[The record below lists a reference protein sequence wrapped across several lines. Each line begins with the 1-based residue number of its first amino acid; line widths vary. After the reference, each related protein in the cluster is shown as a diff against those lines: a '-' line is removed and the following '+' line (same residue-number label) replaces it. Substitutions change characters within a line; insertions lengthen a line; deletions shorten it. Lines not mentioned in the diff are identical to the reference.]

1 MEYYWSNFIKLAD
14 DDARKNTPLVLNG
27 TDKYRIPDWFKFLAT
42 INNDQTTESLSPR
55 LLDRAWVITLDFV
68 FLQRLLPML
77 NGYISEEF
85 KNVLK
90 TELKKYPLSEKKW
103 LFYQPEI
110 VYSGKP
116 SDINLR
122 RNTKISLGGNAK
134 NEKSYTPSYTPDYII
149 KSVDGSGNETYEI
162 ADAKFS
168 DFDTVKE
175 YYLPAAAFKY
185 ILSVRGI
192 DNAVIEGMQLY
203 YFKGNPKNDRHPTL
217 EKPYTKI
224 KYLY

>member
-1 MEYYWSNFIKLAD
+1 MKLDEELENDGYVRKEKNPRTNAAFPKYFYYEKSD
-14 DDARKNTPLVLNG
+14 
-27 TDKYRIPDWFKFLAT
+27 
-42 INNDQTTESLSPR
+42 E
-55 LLDRAWVITLDFV
+55 
-68 FLQRLLPML
+68 
-77 NGYISEEF
+77 
-85 KNVLK
+85 
-90 TELKKYPLSEKKW
+90 KKY

-122 RNTKISLGGNAK
+122 RNTKISLGSNT
-134 NEKSYTPSYTPDYII
+134 KSEESYTPDYII

-185 ILSVRGI
+185 LLSVQGI

-203 YFKGNPKNDRHPTL
+203 YCKGHAKNDRHPTL
-217 EKPYTKI
+217 EKPYAKI